1 MKKPAHITCPDGIF
15 FVNSVGT
22 ISNVFLGILWLNFH
36 NLRHWKMRPARQH
49 RNKKKK
55 GKERSGVAMKL
66 SLNYV

>member
-1 MKKPAHITCPDGIF
+1 
-15 FVNSVGT
+15 VGT